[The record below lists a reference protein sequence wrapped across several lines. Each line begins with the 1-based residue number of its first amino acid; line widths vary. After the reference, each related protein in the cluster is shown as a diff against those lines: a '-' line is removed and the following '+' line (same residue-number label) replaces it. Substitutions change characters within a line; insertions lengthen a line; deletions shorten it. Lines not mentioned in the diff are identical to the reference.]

1 MPQNRKKGTTPPIW
15 VSQNFLTS
23 YKIINRIIRRTTLN
37 KDDHVIE
44 IGPGKGHIT
53 GFLIK
58 RCRKVSAIEIDGRLY
73 NRLTAKFKDVKNIRI
88 YHQDFMKWKLPQSE
102 DYKVFSNI
110 PFCFTTDI
118 MRKLTECKNAPSEAW
133 LTMEKGAAKR
143 FMGKPSESLRSLLIK
158 PRFDL
163 DIAYYFSR
171 EDFHPKPGVDVVLL
185 HLKKKSPPDIPAN
198 QWFAYEQFV
207 SKALKYGFRSLFTS
221 KQLSRAF
228 RQAGVQNNITPAE
241 ILYVQWLCLFRCYWE
256 HVLGRK

>member
-53 GFLIK
+53 GILIQK
-58 RCRKVSAIEIDGRLY
+58 CRKVSAIEIDGRLY

-163 DIAYYFSR
+163 VVQPVGEAARAEPFGGGRRCFLGRVQAKNAGAWAVEHGPSVRGAALAALARDPLGALLRLGGGALGRVADSN
-171 EDFHPKPGVDVVLL
+171 GCQSGAALADV
-185 HLKKKSPPDIPAN
+185 
-198 QWFAYEQFV
+198 
-207 SKALKYGFRSLFTS
+207 G
-221 KQLSRAF
+221 
-228 RQAGVQNNITPAE
+228 G
-241 ILYVQWLCLFRCYWE
+241 C
-256 HVLGRK
+256 HVLSPSRFLP

>member
-1 MPQNRKKGTTPPIW
+1 MPQNKKKGTTPPIW

-37 KDDHVIE
+37 RDDHVIE
-44 IGPGKGHIT
+44 IGPGKGHTT
-53 GFLIK
+53 GILVQK
-58 RCRKVSAIEIDGRLY
+58 CRKVSAIEIDGRLY
-73 NRLTAKFKDVKNIRI
+73 NKLTTKFKDAKNIRI
-88 YHQDFMKWKLPQSE
+88 YHQDFLKWKLPQSE
-102 DYKVFSNI
+102 NYKVFSNI

-133 LTMEKGAAKR
+133 LIMEKGAAKR

-163 DIAYYFSR
+163 DIAYYFNR

-185 HLKKKSPPDIPAN
+185 HLKKKSQPDILTN

-207 SKALKYGFRSLFTS
+207 IKALKYGFRRLFTS

-228 RQAGVQNNITPAE
+228 RQAGVQNNITLQRFFMFNGFAFSDATGSM
-241 ILYVQWLCLFRCYWE
+241 C
-256 HVLGRK
+256 